1 MRGAKRGLDRYF
13 RLSADLDQGVVGWHI
28 AGSFQRRQSEIGL
41 PDLSSQKNRPPL
53 GTGARLPWL
62 LSCFN
67 ARVFLAACGLRV
79 GHRRGICLG
88 GEVLYGL

>member
-41 PDLSSQKNRPPL
+41 PDLSSQKIGPRLGRGPGCLGFSRALMREFFWRP
-53 GTGARLPWL
+53 
-62 LSCFN
+62 
-67 ARVFLAACGLRV
+67 AACV
-79 GHRRGICLG
+79 
-88 GEVLYGL
+88 